1 MTKTACSAAALLA
14 LAVNGAFAADFDG
27 SRPLICATISAADC
41 VRGDE
46 CLAGLPEDV
55 GAPAFMRLDF
65 AKKTVLGPKNA
76 SPILLQEKSDRQLLL
91 QGREG
96 SFAWTI
102 AIESDSG
109 NMAVTLVSRSNAYVL
124 FGNCTPL

>member
-1 MTKTACSAAALLA
+1 MTTTRCFAAAFLA
-14 LAVNGAFAADFDG
+14 LSVNGAFAADFDG
-27 SRPLICATISAADC
+27 SRALICATISASDC
-41 VRGDE
+41 LRGEE
-46 CLAGLPEDV
+46 CQAGLPEDV

-65 AKKTVLGPKNA
+65 SKKTVLGPKNA

-102 AIESDSG
+102 AIEAENG
-109 NMAVTLVSRSNAYVL
+109 YMTVALVSRSNAYVL